1 MCLHFMLFARPCN
14 WWLQHG
20 ACSMRCTRCFALSTC
35 LAWLTC
41 RAATCGTCTIKV
53 HNIKFHSVS
62 GFDRRSRSRRRRRR
76 CCVAIETAEA
86 ILHFVAHFMGSHCV
100 AISKAIVV
108 VVASAVV
115 VNVVVVAGK
124 AYLPF
129 SWPLV
134 WAHFLTHIDTHT
146 CTPSHSLTHTHT
158 QTAAQT
164 HRVEKVL
171 QCTNLQRPKSEK
183 LCTIHL
189 TFWGLSPPHSGWD

>member
-1 MCLHFMLFARPCN
+1 MKQEVLWAVHLPLCCVCLGHLV
-14 WWLQHG
+14 
-20 ACSMRCTRCFALSTC
+20 
-35 LAWLTC
+35 
-41 RAATCGTCTIKV
+41 AATGGTYTIKV

-62 GFDRRSRSRRRRRR
+62 GFDRRSRRRRWQRRLR
-76 CCVAIETAEA
+76 GCVAIETAEA

-100 AISKAIVV
+100 ANAKAIVV
-108 VVASAVV
+108 VLVASVV
-115 VNVVVVAGK
+115 LVLVGGVVVVVVGK

-134 WAHFLTHIDTHT
+134 WAHFLTYIDTHT
-146 CTPSHSLTHTHT
+146 CTPSNTHTLTHRHPHR
-158 QTAAQT
+158 

-189 TFWGLSPPHSGWD
+189 TFWGLPPSHSGMDKLNMLNKLYVKCKF